1 MAVVL
6 NQHKIEAILEI
17 EIMSEQQII
26 MHLLASP
33 NSNGVDVEDVHFSV
47 GESEILYL
55 ASSISMQGSPDD
67 FMFVENVVFY

>member
-1 MAVVL
+1 MGVVV
-6 NQHKIEAILEI
+6 NQHKIEAILDVEV
-17 EIMSEQQII
+17 MSEQQVF

-33 NSNGVDVEDVHFSV
+33 NSNGVDVEDVRFSV

-67 FMFVENVVFY
+67 FMFVNNDIYY